1 MRPLLMTAAL
11 LYCSSALAQSGTDN
25 IRMST
30 TWLKSTQAEAG
41 LGTELRPIVQRAARE
56 SRNGDNEGARALL
69 LDVARQ
75 CDAYRAVPD
84 RHVVS
89 FRSQRQYELYLDAH
103 SDGRPVDWL
112 DMACGDAYKQ
122 LGYIAVE
129 NRNYAQALQ
138 WLDKAQAT
146 APYEPEMLTERG
158 AAMNLSK
165 NWKAALE
172 SYQQALALIRSH
184 PEAAYAE
191 ALALRGKGFALIE
204 LGDLEAAREAYESSL
219 KLEPD
224 NKNAEGELTYI
235 EQQQARL
242 KNP

>member
-1 MRPLLMTAAL
+1 MRLLLMTAL
-11 LYCSSALAQSGTDN
+11 LYCTSALAQSEADN

-41 LGTELRPIVQRAARE
+41 LGMELRPIVQRAARE
-56 SRNGDNEGARALL
+56 SRNGGNDSARALL

-75 CDAYRAVPD
+75 CDAYRAAPD

-103 SDGRPVDWL
+103 SDGRPIDWL

-122 LGYIAVE
+122 LGYLAVE
-129 NRNYAQALQ
+129 NRDYPQALQ

-158 AAMNLSK
+158 AALNLSK

-172 SYQQALALIRSH
+172 SYQQALDLIGSH

-204 LGDLEAAREAYESSL
+204 LGDLDAARDAYESSL
-219 KLEPD
+219 KLEPG
-224 NKNAEGELTYI
+224 NRNAERELTYI
-235 EQQQARL
+235 KQQQARL
-242 KNP
+242 DKP